1 MADFQLNKTWTAIQA
16 WIDRLWDSV
25 SVSQVEKDTW
35 NAGTGGTGGVTDHGA
50 LTGLADNDHPQ
61 YSTTGH
67 THSQYITGFSE
78 SDPIF
83 AAASGSFSLLD
94 HTHTNYITGYSE
106 TDPEFSAWLSATPPA
121 YPGDVPTKTSDLT
134 NDSNF
139 ITGFTEGD
147 PVFAAASGSFSTT
160 GHTHS
165 GYQSTL
171 TFGISDTN
179 AVKID
184 SADVGSGE
192 WARFTTGG
200 IQGRS
205 ITELKED
212 VIGNEEFTEEY
223 CVDNSYSVLKNID
236 GIDIKVKDTHGFA
249 LREVIGVALSDT
261 TTDLTVG
268 EKVKFDMPFDY
279 VVERVFATVAT
290 APLGSAL
297 QIDVEDEGTSILSSA
312 LEIAASGFNAET
324 TGFTGDANVYEFTK
338 GDLVS
343 FDIDQVGSTT
353 AGAGCVV
360 FFDGYRI

>member
-25 SVSQVEKDTW
+25 SVSQAEKDTW
-35 NAGTGGTGGVTDHGA
+35 NSGTGGVTDHGA

-83 AAASGSFSLLD
+83 AAASG
-94 HTHTNYITGYSE
+94 N
-106 TDPEFSAWLSATPPA
+106 
-121 YPGDVPTKTSDLT
+121 
-134 NDSNF
+134 
-139 ITGFTEGD
+139 
-147 PVFAAASGSFSTT
+147 FSTT

-171 TFGISDTN
+171 TFGIADTN

-205 ITELKED
+205 ITELKAD
-212 VIGNEEFTEEY
+212 VIGNEEFTEENR
-223 CVDNSYSVLKNID
+223 VDPTWSVLKNID
-236 GIDIKVKDTHGFA
+236 ELDIALEEIQDNA

-261 TTDLTVG
+261 TTALTVG
-268 EKVKFDMPFDY
+268 EKLKFDMPFGY
-279 VVERVFATVAT
+279 IVERVFATVAA
-290 APLGSAL
+290 APFGSAI
-297 QIDVEDEGTSILSSA
+297 QIDVEDEGTSILASA
-312 LEIAASGFNAET
+312 LEIAASGFNAQT
-324 TGFTGDANVYEFTK
+324 TGFTGDANVYEFSQ

-353 AGAGCVV
+353 AGAGCIV
-360 FFDGYRI
+360 FFDGYRT